1 MDWLP
6 SGPGGSSKNTIQSV
20 TTQETVLRWT
30 GLRGGGGGGGGF
42 SKSDW
47 ERERDSKGAQG
58 TDSSASENLTNE
70 MRKWQ
75 MPRSRACNGEIDV
88 SFEY

>member
-1 MDWLP
+1 M
-6 SGPGGSSKNTIQSV
+6 

-30 GLRGGGGGGGGF
+30 GLQGGGGGLRFGAVKF
-42 SKSDW
+42 SKSDC
-47 ERERDSKGAQG
+47 ERERDSKGTQG

-70 MRKWQ
+70 IRKWQ
-75 MPRSRACNGEIDV
+75 MPRSRASNGEIDV

>member
-6 SGPGGSSKNTIQSV
+6 SGFKNTIQFV
-20 TTQETVLRWT
+20 TTQETVLLWT
-30 GLRGGGGGGGGF
+30 GLRFGAVKF
-42 SKSDW
+42 SKSDC
-47 ERERDSKGAQG
+47 ERGKDSKGAQG

-75 MPRSRACNGEIDV
+75 MPRSRACNGAIDIILNT
-88 SFEY
+88 EGNARD